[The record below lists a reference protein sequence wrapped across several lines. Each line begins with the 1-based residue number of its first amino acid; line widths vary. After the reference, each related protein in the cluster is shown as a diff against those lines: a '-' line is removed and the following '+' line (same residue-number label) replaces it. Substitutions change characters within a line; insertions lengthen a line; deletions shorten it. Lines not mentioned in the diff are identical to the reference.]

1 MASLTCM
8 VPWQGWL
15 EHQAPLSRFSALVV
29 SGLLNVILQ
38 QSSWTSLYGRKPSG
52 FQGPQVKAATVLKSQ
67 ALKWQC
73 IASGILC
80 LSLLPC
86 PAQSPWAKTLIFKC
100 ENSSNNYCLIQ
111 SNIIQIDAIFILQK
125 LSYSLIT

>member
-15 EHQAPLSRFSALVV
+15 EYQAPLSPLSALVV

-52 FQGPQVKAATVLKSQ
+52 FQGPQVKAANVLKSQ

-73 IASGILC
+73 ITSGILC
-80 LSLLPC
+80 LSSAMP
-86 PAQSPWAKTLIFKC
+86 SP
-100 ENSSNNYCLIQ
+100 E
-111 SNIIQIDAIFILQK
+111 
-125 LSYSLIT
+125 SLG